1 VLNILNEYW
10 SLTKVIFAILEVALK
25 LGLKLAGLYHLYLLF
40 SYVRL
45 YLFKIFL
52 HFEKGH
58 VGKFFMC
65 EDVSI

>member
-1 VLNILNEYW
+1 
-10 SLTKVIFAILEVALK
+10 VIFAILEVALK